1 MKKLIFLL
9 ALVVVL
15 SGCKKENP
23 VTYSSSLIGEWSW
36 VSTCGGFAGTC
47 YYPQQTKE
55 SISLVYTV
63 DSIYNYYL
71 NDTLRT
77 SCRFHVNRLIYSNPN
92 DTVNVIKYD
101 TGNSEEFFL
110 IYHDTLSLTVDG
122 ADISSYYKRVK

>member
-9 ALVVVL
+9 AFVVVL

-55 SISLVYTV
+55 SVNLVYTM
-63 DSIYNYYL
+63 DSIYNYYM

-77 SCRFHVNRLIYSNPN
+77 SSRFHTFILNPA
-92 DTVNVIKYD
+92 DFPGTANVIKYD
-101 TGNSEEFFL
+101 TRSSEEFL
-110 IYHDTLSLTVDG
+110 IYHDTLSLTVNG

>member
-1 MKKLIFLL
+1 VKTIIFLL
-9 ALVVVL
+9 VIIAFCY
-15 SGCKKENP
+15 GCKKENP

-47 YYPQQTKE
+47 FYPQQTRE

-77 SCRFHVNRLIYSNPN
+77 SCRFHVNRLIYTNPN
-92 DTVNVIKYD
+92 DTTNVIKYD
-101 TGNSEEFFL
+101 TGSTEEFL
-110 IYHDTLSLTVDG
+110 IYHDTLSLTVNG
-122 ADISSYYKRVK
+122 ADISSYYKRVR